1 MPSLSLRQRRA
12 SIRVNVVARGN
23 EPRIIVSPDGSVA
36 CLSEPSQVAI
46 LRLPELTRV
55 AEVGM
60 LPGSSVAIAGASP
73 RLLVLA
79 PTGVVHIVDPLA
91 SRGPVELGSMKLDEH
106 STFAATSGSHVLAT
120 SNQASAIIG
129 IDDTPTVS
137 RLPTRLGVVS
147 VAARLTPNHF
157 IVQVGTVLEE
167 WSGPL
172 RAPVRRFR
180 IERTSAA
187 AHLGGG
193 SRLIWMVPRDQPNEV
208 TVLPLGNAPGGRIEL
223 PEPIVAAVGDPTG
236 TSLAVIGAESGAL
249 WVVSCVD
256 RSSVKVHEKRTLDVD
271 WLDAHNLLRVSEA
284 TVEIVEVAGGRAK
297 PTKSRPEP
305 PREPPQTTSQALAAW
320 KQQVAKQHETTKPF
334 ADPPP
339 VTPPANEP
347 SELGRSALVYQWR
360 DAVATWARSMLRG
373 SRGEPPLLAAC
384 TLHDVAA
391 RLGLPAESHLM
402 LWFIYGAWL
411 CGHDGVAPFDL
422 VDLCGWDDALGR
434 SPIAKL
440 GCFAWARGRVHLRSE
455 VAAAL
460 DERDPV
466 FGTVIPSGIAATRRT
481 AVLVSGNVDYVA
493 IGRWAAPD
501 VGALFAPSRRGL
513 AQPARFLREARLRN
527 LVPLVPA
534 AWFRQ
539 FALPSTPAIVVVDQP
554 LAASELDLPIALTW
568 TDGDVA
574 VIATPADH

>member
-1 MPSLSLRQRRA
+1 MPSLSLRHCHG
-12 SIRVNVVARGN
+12 SICGNVVARGN
-23 EPRIIVSPDGSVA
+23 EPRIIVSPDGAVA

-46 LRLPELTRV
+46 LRLPELTRI
-55 AEVGM
+55 AEVGT

-79 PTGVVHIVDPLA
+79 PSGVLHIVDPLE
-91 SRGPVELGSMKLDEH
+91 SRGPVEIGSMKLDEH

-120 SNQASAIIG
+120 SNQASAIVG
-129 IDDTPTVS
+129 VDDTPTVS

-147 VAARLTPNHF
+147 VAAPLTPNHF
-157 IVQVGTVLEE
+157 IVQVGTALEE

-180 IERTSAA
+180 IERTGAA

-208 TVLPLGNAPGGRIEL
+208 IVLPLGNAPGGRIEL
-223 PEPIVAAVGDPTG
+223 PEPIATAVGDPTG

-256 RSSVKVHEKRTLDVD
+256 RSMVKVHEKRTLDVE
-271 WLDAHNLLRVSEA
+271 WLDAHNLIRVSDA

-297 PTKSRPEP
+297 PTKSRPES
-305 PREPPQTTSQALAAW
+305 PREPQTTAQALAAW
-320 KQQVAKQHETTKPF
+320 KQQVAKQHETTETTEPP

-339 VTPPANEP
+339 VTPPANES
-347 SELGRSALVYQWR
+347 SELGRNPLVYQWH
-360 DAVATWARSMLRG
+360 DAVATWARSVLRG
-373 SRGEPPLLAAC
+373 GRGEPPLLAAC
-384 TLHDVAA
+384 TLHDIAA
-391 RLGLPAESHLM
+391 RLGLPAESHRM

-422 VDLCGWDDALGR
+422 VDLCGGGWDDALGR
-434 SPIAKL
+434 SHVAQL
-440 GCFAWARGRVHLRSE
+440 GCFAWARGRVHLRPE

-466 FGTVIPSGIAATRRT
+466 FGTIIASGIVATRRT
-481 AVLVSGNVDYVA
+481 AV
-493 IGRWAAPD
+493 
-501 VGALFAPSRRGL
+501 
-513 AQPARFLREARLRN
+513 
-527 LVPLVPA
+527 
-534 AWFRQ
+534 
-539 FALPSTPAIVVVDQP
+539 
-554 LAASELDLPIALTW
+554 
-568 TDGDVA
+568 
-574 VIATPADH
+574 